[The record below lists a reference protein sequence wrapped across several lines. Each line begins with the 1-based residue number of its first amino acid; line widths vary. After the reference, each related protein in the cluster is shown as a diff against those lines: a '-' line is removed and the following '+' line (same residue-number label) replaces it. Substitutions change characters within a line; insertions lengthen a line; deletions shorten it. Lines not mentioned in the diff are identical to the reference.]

1 MSDDEDKS
9 ASRRPK
15 RFDKRAVRPK
25 TAQGVSADKNQKN
38 VIGRDKTVRV
48 KTARGRRLSSTRWL
62 QRQLNDPYVAAAK
75 EYGYR
80 SRAAFKIIE
89 IDDKF
94 KIFKKGQTVI
104 DLGAAPG
111 GWSQIGADRIESIEG
126 RGKIVALDIQE
137 MEPLPGVDVFLGDF
151 SEEAVPQI
159 LIDAA
164 GHKVDVVMSDM
175 APFTTGVQSA
185 DHIRIL
191 NLVEAAIFFSDK
203 VLKRGGTFVSKLFE
217 GGGGE
222 TLSAM
227 LRERFETVKYFKP
240 SSSRSDSSEV
250 FLVALNYKGLTPKD

>member
-1 MSDDEDKS
+1 MSDEENK
-9 ASRRPK
+9 APKQPK
-15 RFDKRAVRPK
+15 RFDKRAVRTK
-25 TAQGVSADKNQKN
+25 TAQGVSAAKNQKG

-111 GWSQIGADRIESIEG
+111 GWSQICASRIDSVEG
-126 RGKIVALDIQE
+126 RGKVIALDIQE
-137 MEPLPGVDVFLGDF
+137 MDPMPGVDIFLGDF
-151 SEEAVPQI
+151 SEEEVPEI
-159 LIDAA
+159 LINAA

-191 NLVEAAIFFSDK
+191 NLVEAAILFSDN
-203 VLKRGGTFVSKLFE
+203 VLKHGGVFVSKLFE

-222 TLSAM
+222 TLSTM
-227 LRERFETVKYFKP
+227 LRERFKTVKYFKP

-250 FLVALNYKGLTPKD
+250 FLVALGYIGSSKEA